1 MAGFDGEEAELDG
14 AEVERRR
21 RLDSFTS
28 HEQLLQ
34 RRPELPE
41 RGG

>member
-1 MAGFDGEEAELDG
+1 MVGLDGEEAELDG
-14 AEVERRR
+14 GEAERR

-34 RRPELPE
+34 RPELPE